1 VDVLATQLPLLTR
14 LAIYLAAGI
23 GAGIANGVAGGGT
36 FVTFPTLLATGIS
49 ALQANV
55 STTVGVLPS
64 YIGGITGFRAQLGRH
79 RALITSLVPSCVL
92 GASTGCTLLLVGSS
106 NTFRDVVPWLIG
118 AGTVLFAV
126 SPYVTKRLEN
136 VESGHG
142 SRRWFLLIGIFAVSV
157 YGGYFG
163 AGLGIMLLAVM
174 AVSLPFELAEL
185 QGLRNVLSLII
196 TLCAAIIFVVH
207 GHLALDAVYMLLL
220 GTLLG
225 GWLGTMLIKRL
236 SPQVVRALIIA
247 TGVFTTYHLATTR

>member
-1 VDVLATQLPLLTR
+1 MVVLATQLPLLTR

-36 FVTFPTLLATGIS
+36 FVTFPTLIATGIS
-49 ALQANV
+49 ALQANL

-64 YIGGITGFRAQLGRH
+64 YVGGISGFRTQLRQH
-79 RALITSLVPSCVL
+79 RALLTSLIPSCVL
-92 GASTGCTLLLVGSS
+92 GASTGCTLLLIGSS
-106 NTFRDVVPWLIG
+106 NTFRNVVPWLIG
-118 AGTVLFAV
+118 AGTVLFAI
-126 SPYVTKRLEN
+126 SPFVTKRLASM
-136 VESGHG
+136 ESGHR
-142 SRRWFLLIGIFAVSV
+142 SRRWFLFIGIFAVSI

-174 AVSLPFELAEL
+174 AISLPFELADL

-196 TLCAAIIFVVH
+196 TVCAAVIFVVH
-207 GHLALDAVYMLLL
+207 GHLAYDAVYMLLL

-236 SPQVVRALIIA
+236 SPQVVRGLIIA
-247 TGVFTTYHLATTR
+247 TGVFTTYHLATTH